1 MILHQN
7 KELFV
12 NYIRITAQ
20 QMKIPAIYVEKDYW
34 VTYALFTTESLSQE
48 RFFSHLG
55 ITKTQYLKKKEI

>member
-1 MILHQN
+1 MLLHQN

-34 VTYALFTTESLSQE
+34 VTYALFTTELLSQE

-55 ITKTQYLKKKEI
+55 ITKTQNLEKKEI

>member
-34 VTYALFTTESLSQE
+34 VTYALFTTELLSQE
-48 RFFSHLG
+48 RFFPHLG
-55 ITKTQYLKKKEI
+55 ITKNQNLEKKEI

>member
-34 VTYALFTTESLSQE
+34 VTYALFTTELLSQ
-48 RFFSHLG
+48 
-55 ITKTQYLKKKEI
+55 